1 MSTNVQNGVES
12 IPTLVISKNYALR
25 SLEFSF
31 LIGLGIFFL
40 SLPFCR
46 SKKSSWD
53 AICARRVLSLLRL
66 FCFAE
71 VGCLA
76 VLLYFY
82 CTHSNPIYLHAALKY
97 NNKSSWVYGFGR
109 PVAGI
114 LFIAFGFFAEI
125 HPVPRLLCMVGTLGE
140 VMGDSL
146 SAFQIH
152 GYISQVQDKGAPN
165 NGYSINDLNV
175 YFWRDIIS
183 VGLCTATFAY
193 TMYLSVMLGFCL
205 PQLIHPSLLSGSFY
219 DRFEVMHVGRL
230 KRKYMEQLGTI
241 ESPPPPLVPRKSL
254 RELVENEFNH
264 ITTVSAEVGSD
275 DNLYET
281 GLDNT
286 LDEDIIIQYKKG
298 DLFDFAPMK

>member
-1 MSTNVQNGVES
+1 MSVSVQSGAES
-12 IPTLVISKNYALR
+12 IPTLVTSTNYALR

-31 LIGLGIFFL
+31 IIGLGLFII

-53 AICARRVLSLLRL
+53 VICARRVLLLVRL
-66 FCFAE
+66 FCLAE
-71 VGCLA
+71 IGCLA
-76 VLLYFY
+76 VLLYMY
-82 CTHSNPIYLHAALKY
+82 CTNYNPIYLHAALKY
-97 NNKSSWVYGFGR
+97 NNKDSWVYGFGR

-114 LFIAFGFFAEI
+114 LFIAFGFFSEI
-125 HPVPRLLCMVGTLGE
+125 HPVPRLLCAIGTMGQ

-152 GYISQVQDKGAPN
+152 GYISQIQDQGAPQ
-165 NGYSINDLNV
+165 NGYSIEGLHV

-193 TMYLSVMLGFCL
+193 VIYLSVMLGFCL
-205 PQLIHPSLLSGSFY
+205 PQLIHPSLLSGPFY

-230 KRKYMEQLGTI
+230 KRKSMEQAGTI
-241 ESPPPPLVPRKSL
+241 ETPPPPLVPRKSL

-264 ITTVSAEVGSD
+264 IITASAEVGGD
-275 DNLYET
+275 EILYEA
-281 GLDNT
+281 GLDHT

-298 DLFDFAPMK
+298 DLLDLTPMK

>member
-1 MSTNVQNGVES
+1 MSTSLQNGVES
-12 IPTLVISKNYALR
+12 IPTLASSTNYALR
-25 SLEFSF
+25 SLELSF
-31 LIGLGIFFL
+31 LIGLGLFVV

-53 AICARRVLSLLRL
+53 VICARRVLFLLRL

-76 VLLYFY
+76 VLLYMY
-82 CTHSNPIYLHAALKY
+82 CANSSPIHLHAALKY
-97 NNKSSWVYGFGR
+97 NNNDSWVYGFGR

-125 HPVPRLLCMVGTLGE
+125 HPIPRLLCTIGTMGQ

-152 GYISQVQDKGAPN
+152 GYISQVQNKGAPN
-165 NGYSINDLNV
+165 NGYSISELQI
-175 YFWRDIIS
+175 YLWRDIIS
-183 VGLCTATFAY
+183 VGLCTVTFAY
-193 TMYLSVMLGFCL
+193 AMYLSVMLGFCL

-219 DRFEVMHVGRL
+219 DRFDVMHVGRM
-230 KRKYMEQLGTI
+230 KRKYMEQAGTI
-241 ESPPPPLVPRKSL
+241 DTPPPPLVPRKSL

-264 ITTVSAEVGSD
+264 ITNVSAEVGGD
-275 DNLYET
+275 ETLYET
-281 GLDNT
+281 GLDHT

-298 DLFDFAPMK
+298 DLLDLALMK